1 MQLFY
6 KSKNI
11 SKEKSKE
18 KEKGPEMTEII
29 ELARKG
35 QLRSCSKKRG
45 NSNGAGALLKFRSV
59 GKVRRPE
66 FVRQSVGEKEGSCA
80 KREKERVKEL
90 WTVQRC
96 LLWSLS
102 DT

>member
-35 QLRSCSKKRG
+35 QLRSYCNYNENINIMREEMGIHKKEP
-45 NSNGAGALLKFRSV
+45 NGTFRI
-59 GKVRRPE
+59 E
-66 FVRQSVGEKEGSCA
+66 NYNF
-80 KREKERVKEL
+80 
-90 WTVQRC
+90 
-96 LLWSLS
+96 
-102 DT
+102 